1 MVGGLEQ
8 GLLDDYDGMRLDV
21 YGLSSRRL
29 FDTISLDYSSF
40 VLLPVSLFTVAERQ
54 MFDSCSVLV
63 DYTWVQ

>member
-8 GLLDDYDGMRLDV
+8 GLLDDYDWMRLDV

-40 VLLPVSLFTVAERQ
+40 VLLPVSLSTVAERQ